1 MISAV
6 TVEIYLNALR
16 SSDFLQKNETTPVFL
31 LNPYSNQI
39 IPMLAGGSRVYIF
52 ILIMKIRHM
61 LFVRVGMTVIMQNIS
76 VIAMWKNI
84 GIHPVVTGIKRT
96 C

>member
-31 LNPYSNQI
+31 LNPCFKSNNSNACWRQSS
-39 IPMLAGGSRVYIF
+39 LHFCTHYENTAYALCTLRND
-52 ILIMKIRHM
+52 RH
-61 LFVRVGMTVIMQNIS
+61 N
-76 VIAMWKNI
+76 AE
-84 GIHPVVTGIKRT
+84 H
-96 C
+96 